1 MSESVEKTMRDR
13 VCVVTGATRGIG
25 YSAALELARRGAHV
39 IAIGRTLGALEELD
53 DAIISVGAQATLV
66 QFDLKDMAAI
76 DRLGAAIYERWGKL
90 DGLVANAGLLG
101 AITPLGHLEP
111 DVWDDVMAVNVT
123 ANWRLIRSLDPLL
136 RQSDAG
142 RAVFMSSGAAHKC
155 KPFWGVYSV
164 SKAALDA
171 MVRTYAGEL
180 VSTDVKANLFSP
192 GPVRTKMRAQ
202 AAPGEDPETIPHP
215 DDVAPLL
222 VDLVEPACE
231 ESGRIYDFVERR
243 FLDFNAP
250 S

>member
-1 MSESVEKTMRDR
+1 MQDR

-25 YSAALELARRGAHV
+25 YAAALELARRGAHI

-53 DAIISVGAQATLV
+53 DAINAVGAQATLV
-66 QFDLKDMAAI
+66 QFDLKDMDAI

-90 DGLVANAGLLG
+90 DALIANAGLLG

-111 DVWDDVMAVNVT
+111 KVWDDVMAVNVT

-136 RQSDAG
+136 RQSDDG

-155 KPFWGVYSV
+155 MPFWGVYSA
-164 SKAALDA
+164 SKAALSA
-171 MVRTYAGEL
+171 LVRTYSGET
-180 VSTDVKANLFSP
+180 VSTNVKTNLFNP

-202 AAPGEDPETIPHP
+202 AAPGEDPETISHP
-215 DDVAPLL
+215 DDVAPAII
-222 VDLVEPACE
+222 DLVEPTCL
-231 ESGRIYDFVERR
+231 ESGKLYDFTEKR

>member
-1 MSESVEKTMRDR
+1 MSETDRKSMQDR

-25 YSAALELARRGAHV
+25 YSAALELARRGAHI

-53 DAIISVGAQATLV
+53 DAVNSLGGQATLV
-66 QFDLKDMAAI
+66 QFDLKDMEAI

-101 AITPLGHLEP
+101 AVTPLGHLEP
-111 DVWDDVMAVNVT
+111 NVWDDVMAVNVT

-164 SKAALDA
+164 SKAALDV
-171 MVRTYAGEL
+171 MIRTYSGEL
-180 VSTDVKANLFSP
+180 VSTNVKANLFSP

-202 AAPGEDPETIPHP
+202 AVPGEDPETIPHP
-215 DDVAPLL
+215 DDVAPSII
-222 VDLVEPACE
+222 DLVEPKCT
-231 ESGRIYDFVERR
+231 ESGKIFDFVEKR

>member
-1 MSESVEKTMRDR
+1 MSETVKKSMQDR

-25 YSAALELARRGAHV
+25 YSAALELARRGAHI

-53 DAIISVGAQATLV
+53 DAVNSVGAQATLV
-66 QFDLKDMAAI
+66 QFDLKDVAAI

-111 DVWDDVMAVNVT
+111 NVWDDVMAVNVT

-171 MVRTYAGEL
+171 MIRTYSGET
-180 VSTDVKANLFSP
+180 VSTNVKANLFSP

-202 AAPGEDPETIPHP
+202 AVPGEDPLTIPHP
-215 DDVAPLL
+215 DDIAPSLI
-222 VDLVEPACE
+222 DLVEPTCG
-231 ESGRIYDFVERR
+231 ESGKIYDFVDKR